1 MKNILVWG
9 TGGRYCMYRSL
20 LLNYCNIC
28 ALVNNDPKPPKTLDN
43 IPVISKNEITSFQF
57 DVVVIAVQSAH
68 TAQEI
73 RQEAA
78 QAGIPDEK
86 ILSLDQFLSRYDLT
100 DIQEQ
105 KQVREKQLR
114 VLQSILEA
122 DDRDVQNY
130 SWWYN
135 KICEYGIYCFRPDWY
150 KLSETI
156 QWTVYGLMQIPE
168 EFAEFCLRLSALDI
182 KTAIE
187 IGVYKGKSSYFM
199 CAVLMRRNP
208 SLSYKLVDI
217 RDQLDD
223 FEEFHKILPAL
234 QKCIPSTSDEDMG
247 QSFDFVFIDGDHSY
261 DGAMRDFHNLGVNSR
276 VITAFHDVYA
286 HEYDKE
292 NGGVVRAW
300 QEVLAKTQEQ
310 RHAIY
315 SMYPE
320 KWMGIGCILR

>member
-9 TGGRYCMYRSL
+9 PGGRYYMYRNL
-20 LLNYCNIC
+20 LMNHCNIC
-28 ALVNNDPKPPKTLDN
+28 ALVNNDSNSPKVLDN
-43 IPVISKNEITSFQF
+43 IPVITKNDITLFQY
-57 DVVVIAVQSAH
+57 DVIVVAVQSAY
-68 TAQEI
+68 TEQEI
-73 RQEAA
+73 RQEADSI
-78 QAGIPDEK
+78 GIPNEQ
-86 ILSLDQFLSRYDLT
+86 IISLDQFLSQYDLT

-105 KQVREKQLR
+105 ERVCKRQLQ

-122 DDRDVQNY
+122 NEHDIQNY

-135 KICEYGIYCFRPDWY
+135 KICEYGIYCFQHDWY
-150 KLSETI
+150 KFVEKI
-156 QWTVYGLMQIPE
+156 QWTAYGLMQIPE
-168 EFAEFCLRLSALDI
+168 EFAEFCLRLSTLDI
-182 KTAIE
+182 ETAIE

-234 QKCIPSTSDEDMG
+234 QKCIPSTSDEYAS

-261 DGAMRDFHNLGVNSR
+261 DGAMRDFQNLGAHSK

-286 HEYDKE
+286 HEYDRE

-315 SMYPE
+315 SMYPG
-320 KWMGIGCILR
+320 KWMGIGCLLR